1 MSKKNILKN
10 LFVKNKKNSS
20 FTLKN
25 FTNKINNFYSDF
37 QENRKKEKIKYEKKK
52 KLEQKRY
59 ELKQKCLSK
68 MRRAS

>member
-20 FTLKN
+20 DILKN

-37 QENRKKEKIKYEKKK
+37 QENRKKE
-52 KLEQKRY
+52 
-59 ELKQKCLSK
+59 
-68 MRRAS
+68 

>member
-37 QENRKKEKIKYEKKK
+37 QENRKKEKIKY
-52 KLEQKRY
+52 
-59 ELKQKCLSK
+59 
-68 MRRAS
+68 

>member
-37 QENRKKEKIKYEKKK
+37 QENRKKEKLFKYEKKK

-59 ELKQKCLSK
+59 ELKQKK
-68 MRRAS
+68 FQKK